1 VVLGGRVDLT
11 CADLT
16 LRPIT
21 GPEELQIFGRLSYAL
36 DGEIPGDLRAGRRR
50 PEWMWIALQA
60 ERLVARAAWWSRG
73 EQDRPLLLDV
83 FDIDDSGVERDDAIE
98 VGARLIETALADIL
112 PAGVRPP
119 DYVRF
124 VPPNWRDESAARHVV
139 TDRITALERVGA
151 RLLVERLRLEWR
163 PGTPLPAASGR
174 LMFRPVRDRAE
185 LVRLMTLTLEGTL
198 DAHSR
203 AELRRK
209 PPKQVAADQYDGEFN
224 AYSSPRD
231 WWRIATRLDGEP
243 VGFVVPAHNG
253 YNPIIAYIGVLPD
266 HRGHGYVDEILAEGT
281 RVLAANN
288 APRVRAST
296 DLNNVPMANAFQ
308 RNGYAVFERQI
319 DMTWDRP

>member
-1 VVLGGRVDLT
+1 MSLT
-11 CADLT
+11 RADLT
-16 LRPIT
+16 FRPIT
-21 GPEELQIFGRLSYAL
+21 GPEELQIFGSLSYAL
-36 DGEIPGDLRAGRRR
+36 DGEIAGDLEVGRRR

-60 ERLVARAAWWSRG
+60 ERLVARAAWWSRDK
-73 EQDRPLLLDV
+73 QDTPLLLDV
-83 FDIDDSGVERDDAIE
+83 FDFDDSADTRDDAIE
-98 VGARLIETALADIL
+98 VGAQLIETALADIL
-112 PAGVRPP
+112 PTGIRPP

-124 VPPNWRDESAARHVV
+124 VPPNWRDEAAARHVV
-139 TDRITALERVGA
+139 TGRITALERVGA

-163 PGTPLPAASGR
+163 SGTPLPAASER
-174 LMFRPVRDRAE
+174 LMFRPVSDRAD
-185 LVRLMTLTLEGTL
+185 LVRLMTLALEGTL

-203 AELRRK
+203 AALRQS
-209 PPKQVAADQYDGEFN
+209 PPERVAADQYDGEFTT
-224 AYSSPRD
+224 YSSPRD

-288 APRVRAST
+288 VTRVRAST
-296 DLNNVPMANAFQ
+296 DVGNVPMANAFQ

-319 DMTWDRP
+319 DMTWDPR